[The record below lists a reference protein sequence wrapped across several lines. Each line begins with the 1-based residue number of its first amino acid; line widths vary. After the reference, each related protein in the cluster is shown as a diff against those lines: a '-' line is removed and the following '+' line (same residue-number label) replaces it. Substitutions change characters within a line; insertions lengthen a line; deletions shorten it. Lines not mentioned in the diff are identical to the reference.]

1 MRGLSGHKPK
11 NCWWGQ
17 VAGLRGAEH
26 VRRAWIGMVREGI
39 VAHQRRG
46 NSDAVAHCL
55 YQLLALDTTAPEWEQ
70 ALAGP
75 QVAS

>member
-1 MRGLSGHKPK
+1 
-11 NCWWGQ
+11 
-17 VAGLRGAEH
+17 
-26 VRRAWIGMVREGI
+26 MVREAI

-75 QVAS
+75 QVAT